1 MKKTFSLSR
10 LIAVALTLAM
20 VVSCAGAIPFVSV
33 SAANPNFDGY
43 ITNGDFEAGSGN
55 WNLNSTSSI
64 VSGGHDGSGSCLR
77 LAGGKWANINQSITV
92 EPNTDYRLSGWVK
105 REAGT
110 GAHYLFAKRGSDS
123 CTAINGS
130 QQWFTYTNSGWVQHI
145 WDFNSGDTLSIM
157 IVMCVEDPD
166 SVFLYDDIM
175 LQKISDIAPEGQ
187 LGNTGFET
195 GGAGP
200 WFGSSAATVVSGG
213 RNDSAY
219 AMKLQGGPGLGFKQT
234 VSVKGMTDY
243 RITFYAKRQRSSG
256 DHRIFVKSGEKVL
269 EPINGTDGVIG
280 DTVREWIEH
289 VYEFNSGFSTQV
301 TVFLQVVDNGANFL
315 YDDIV
320 LEEIALPYYEGVLK
334 GDATLDGEITDADL
348 ALLRRHIAGEVTLEN
363 EALYAADMNCDGE
376 ADSADAAMLGKYL
389 ESGDTTAIPIYPI
402 NGETVAKGAW
412 QVEAL
417 LGEYTPGMTDE
428 YSGIAHRKDQYMR
441 DPVVLRWITATPQ
454 RSYNVLIADNPDMRN
469 AKTYLSQET
478 TLEVQNLLVDTDY
491 YWAVE
496 MGGVRSDVG
505 TFHTAKT
512 VRTFWIEGVSN
523 TRDVGGWLTE
533 VGEYRVKYDVVFR
546 GARFDEITDAGR
558 AAVEDLGIKTDIDLR
573 ADGEG
578 ATAPLGS
585 GVRFFRAGKKG
596 AAMYYMYDNRT
607 ISDFDGDYVPGT
619 ANAMTVFADADNF
632 PAYFHCSYGRD
643 RTGTLA
649 FLLLGV
655 LGVSREDIERDY
667 EMTYLS
673 FYGGG
678 GIAVTGYIQ
687 NLINMIDWVQE
698 TYAPE
703 GTLKEA
709 CAGYLRA
716 IGITDAQ
723 ITAIRANLLEPVNA
737 PAPAATGIGVTTLPT
752 KLSYVEGEEEFDSA
766 GGMITVY
773 YDNESSEEIALTAD
787 MVSGFDNTLVGSQT
801 LTVTYGDFTATFE
814 IEITA
819 NILPGDADGNGEVTV
834 ADALVSLRAAVGLTE
849 ATPELLAVCDVD
861 GDGEITVSDA
871 LRILRAAAGL
881 VDRA

>member
-1 MKKTFSLSR
+1 MKKTLLGSR
-10 LIAVALTLAM
+10 LIAFVLTIAM
-20 VVSCAGAIPFVSV
+20 LVSFTGVISV
-33 SAANPNFDGY
+33 SAAVQSFDGY
-43 ITNGDFEAGSGN
+43 IHNGDFEYGSAGD
-55 WNLNSTSSI
+55 WNLNSASSI
-64 VSGGHDGSGSCLR
+64 VAGGHDGSSYCLR
-77 LAGGKWANINQSITV
+77 LTGGKWANINQSVTV

-130 QQWFTYTNSGWVQHI
+130 QQWFTYTNEKWVQHV
-145 WDFNSGDTLSIM
+145 WDFNSGDTTSIA
-157 IVMCVEDPD
+157 IIMCIEDPD
-166 SVFLYDDIM
+166 SIFLYDDIL

-187 LGNTGFET
+187 LSNTGFET
-195 GGAGP
+195 GNAGP
-200 WFGSSAATVVSGG
+200 WFVSSAATIVSGG

-219 AMKLQGGPGLGFKQT
+219 AMKLQGAPGQGFRQT
-234 VSVKGMTDY
+234 VNVKGMTDY
-243 RITFYAKRQRSSG
+243 RIRFFAKRQRSSG
-256 DHRIFVKSGEKVL
+256 SHEIFVKRGDTVL
-269 EPINGTDGVIG
+269 EPINDTDGVIS

-289 VYEFNSGFSTQV
+289 VYEFNSGPGMQV
-301 TVFLQVVDNGANFL
+301 TIYLQIIDNGANFL

-320 LEEIALPYYEGVLK
+320 LEEIAPPFYEGVEK
-334 GDATLDGEITDADL
+334 GDATLDGEITEADL
-348 ALLRRHIAGEVTLEN
+348 TLLQQHIAGEIALEA
-363 EALYAADMNCDGE
+363 EALFAADMNYDGV
-376 ADSADAAMLGKYL
+376 ADAADAAMLDKYL
-389 ESGDTTAIPIYPI
+389 RSGKTTAIPLYPI

-412 QVEAL
+412 QVEAI
-417 LGEYTPGMTDE
+417 LGDYTPGMTDD

-454 RSYNVLIADNPDMRN
+454 RSYNVLIADNPEMMN

-512 VRTFWIEGVSN
+512 LRTFWIEGVSN
-523 TRDVGGWLTE
+523 TRDIGGWLTE
-533 VGEYRVKYDVVFR
+533 DGEYRVKYDVVFR

-558 AAVEDLGIKTDIDLR
+558 AAVADLGIKTDIDLR

-578 ATAPLGS
+578 ASAPLGN

-596 AAMYYMYDNRT
+596 AAMYYMYDSRT
-607 ISDFDGDYVPGT
+607 ISDFDGEYVPGT
-619 ANAMTVFADADNF
+619 VNAMSVFADSGNF

-678 GIAVTGYIQ
+678 GIAVVGYIP
-687 NLINMIDWVQE
+687 NLINMMDWVQE
-698 TYAPE
+698 TYAPN

-709 CAGYLRA
+709 CEGYLLA
-716 IGITDAQ
+716 AGVPEEQ

-737 PAPAATGIGVTTLPT
+737 PAPVATGIAVTTLPT
-752 KLSYVEGEEEFDSA
+752 KLSYVEGVEEFDPD
-766 GGMITVY
+766 GGVLTVY
-773 YDNESSEEIALTAD
+773 YDDETVEEIALTAD
-787 MVSGFDNTLVGSQT
+787 MVSGFDNSVAGPQT
-801 LTVTYGDFTATFE
+801 LTVSYAGFTATFG
-814 IEITA
+814 IEIVP
-819 NILPGDADGNGEVTV
+819 NIIRGDADGDGEVTV
-834 ADALVSLRAAVGLTE
+834 VDALISLRAAVGLTE
-849 ATPELLAVCDVD
+849 ATPELLAACDLD

-871 LRILRAAAGL
+871 LRILRVAAGL
-881 VDRA
+881 IDIV

>member
-1 MKKTFSLSR
+1 MKKTV
-10 LIAVALTLAM
+10 IAKRAAALVLTLAM
-20 VVSCAGAIPFVSV
+20 LASFIGVLPV
-33 SAANPNFDGY
+33 SAASNSFDGY
-43 ITNGDFEAGSGN
+43 IYNGDFESGSAGE
-55 WNLNSTSSI
+55 WNLNSASSI
-64 VSGGHDGSGSCLR
+64 VREGRDGSSYSLR
-77 LAGGKWANINQSITV
+77 LAGGKWANVNQSVTV

-130 QQWFTYTNSGWVQHI
+130 QQWFTYTNSKWVQHV
-145 WDFNSGDTLSIM
+145 WDFNSGDTSTVT
-157 IVMCVEDPD
+157 IVMCIEDPD
-166 SVFLYDDIM
+166 SVFLYDDIL

-187 LGNTGFET
+187 ITNSGFET
-195 GGAGP
+195 GNAGP
-200 WFGSSAATVVSGG
+200 WFLSSGAVLTSGG
-213 RNDSAY
+213 RNDSTY
-219 AMKLQGGPGLGFKQT
+219 SMKLSGAPGAGFKQT
-234 VSVKGMTDY
+234 VNVKGLTDY

-256 DHRIFVKSGEKVL
+256 SHEICVKRGDTVL
-269 EPINGTDGVIG
+269 EPINGTDGAIG
-280 DTVREWIEH
+280 DTVRDWIEH
-289 VYEFNSGFSTQV
+289 VYEFNSGTGTQI
-301 TVFLQVVDNGANFL
+301 TIYFRVVDNGANFL

-320 LEEIALPYYEGVLK
+320 LEELAPPFYDGVLK
-334 GDATLDGEITDADL
+334 GDATLDEEITDADL
-348 ALLRRHIAGEVTLEN
+348 ALLRQHIAGEITLEN
-363 EALYAADMNCDGE
+363 EALFAADMNYDGV
-376 ADSADAAMLGKYL
+376 ADASDEALLVKYL
-389 ESGDTTAIPIYPI
+389 RVGETTAIPLYPI
-402 NGETVAKGAW
+402 KGETVAKGAW

-417 LGEYTPGMTDE
+417 LGDYTPGMTDD

-469 AKTYLSQET
+469 AKTYLSQNNE
-478 TLEVQNLLVDTDY
+478 LEVQNLLVDTDY

-496 MGGVRSDVG
+496 MGGTRSDVG

-523 TRDVGGWLTE
+523 TRDIGGWLTE
-533 VGEYRVKYDVVFR
+533 DGEYRVKYDVVFR
-546 GARFDEITDAGR
+546 GARFDEITAAGR

-578 ATAPLGS
+578 ASAPLGS

-596 AAMYYMYDNRT
+596 AAMYYMYDSRT
-607 ISDFDGDYVPGT
+607 ISDFGGEYVPGT
-619 ANAMTVFADADNF
+619 ANAMTAFADASNF

-673 FYGGG
+673 HYGGG
-678 GIAVTGYIQ
+678 GIAVVGYIQ

-698 TYAPE
+698 TYAPN

-716 IGITDAQ
+716 AGVTDEQ

-737 PAPAATGIGVTTLPT
+737 QAPAATGIAVTTLPT
-752 KLSYVEGEEEFDSA
+752 KLEYVEGEEEFDPA
-766 GGMITVY
+766 GGIITVS
-773 YDNESSEEIALTAD
+773 YDDGSSEEVALSAD
-787 MVSGFDNTLVGSQT
+787 MVGGFDNSVVGAQT
-801 LTVTYGDFTATFE
+801 LTVSYGGFTATFD
-814 IEITA
+814 IEIVA
-819 NILPGDADGNGEVTV
+819 NIRYGDADGDGEITVT
-834 ADALVSLRAAVGLTE
+834 DALAALRLALKLAE
-849 ATPELLAVCDVD
+849 ETPELLAVCDVD
-861 GDGEITVSDA
+861 GDGEVTVSDA
-871 LRILRAAAGL
+871 LRILRVAAKIT
-881 VDRA
+881 DNF